1 MQKIGEQ
8 IQIEKKDAQTVVT
21 IHPIVVKKHLNLLK
35 IWVVAWSICGILVA
49 SQLFVPYQNSEKVFL
64 AISKSLK

>member
-35 IWVVAWSICGILVA
+35 I
-49 SQLFVPYQNSEKVFL
+49 
-64 AISKSLK
+64 